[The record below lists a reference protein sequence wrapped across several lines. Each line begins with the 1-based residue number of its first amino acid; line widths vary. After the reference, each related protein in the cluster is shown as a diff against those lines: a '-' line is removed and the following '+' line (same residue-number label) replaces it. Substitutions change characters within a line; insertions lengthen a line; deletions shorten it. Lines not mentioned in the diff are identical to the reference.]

1 MEGLEMMRMWTARLL
16 AAIAVC
22 ALAAGASADFQFRDE
37 VGRFTAVFPAEPTLD
52 KHEGQSPAGP
62 TVHYGW
68 EVKLENRTY
77 AVIFTEYTRALA
89 KNYDRN
95 VKSMLDASQGKLLRQ
110 TKIDLG
116 EFDGRETFTLLP
128 DQTVMRQRIFQV
140 GNRFYQAVYLGPF
153 GTESRDDVEGFMQS
167 FQILK

>member
-1 MEGLEMMRMWTARLL
+1 MMRIGTARLL
-16 AAIAVC
+16 GVAAAC
-22 ALAAGASADFQFRDE
+22 LLAAVSAAASFQFRDE
-37 VGRFTAVFPAEPTLD
+37 VGRFSAVFPAEPTLD
-52 KHEGQSPAGP
+52 KHEGDSPAGP

-77 AVIFTEYTRALA
+77 AVIFTLYTRSLA

-95 VKSMLDASQGKLLRQ
+95 VKAMLDASQGKLLRQ
-110 TKIDLG
+110 TKVDMGDL
-116 EFDGRETFTLLP
+116 DGRETFTLLP
-128 DQTVMRQRIFQV
+128 DETVMRQRIFQV

-153 GTESRDDVEGFMQS
+153 GTESRDDVESFMQS